1 MFSIFKNALPW
12 DKISAMLTDDDDD
25 DDTIQPTESLVMV
38 GQEQPLPW
46 LKQATLAKAS
56 KHGICSLSN

>member
-1 MFSIFKNALPW
+1 
-12 DKISAMLTDDDDD
+12 MLTDDDDDD
-25 DDTIQPTESLVMV
+25 DDTIQPTQSLVMV

-46 LKQATLAKAS
+46 LKQDTLAKAS